1 MGETVFGMRM
11 PHIPIAPLWGLLGG
25 LLLTGTAAA
34 APLNIGIAATL
45 SGPSTILGRQIEYGV
60 RLGAGTRGAD
70 TTLVDDKCSA
80 EGGAAAASQFVTAKV
95 DIVVGFLCT
104 EAIEAAMPVLKQA
117 GIPVITLG
125 VRTESLTDRRAKTG
139 WPVFRLGPR
148 GDAERDA
155 AGTILSK
162 LWRGTSF
169 AVVDDGTIYGRELA
183 EAVRATSQQAALKP
197 VFTDTF
203 RPELDNQVGLVGR
216 LRKAG
221 ADAVFV
227 GGDGRDV
234 AVMARDAA
242 KLGSEMVFAGGEALR
257 EAAGDVPYATG
268 TLMIAMPEWAD
279 VAEQKTLDLFS
290 AGKVLPE
297 GYALPAFAAA
307 EIADAAK
314 KASQADGK
322 PLATMLSG
330 RTFATSIGPITF
342 DAKGDLS
349 QNPYRAFRFDG
360 ARFVPVEEQ

>member
-1 MGETVFGMRM
+1 MRL
-11 PHIPIAPLWGLLGG
+11 PHALIVSLGG
-25 LLLTGTAAA
+25 LLGALLMTGTAAA
-34 APLNIGIAATL
+34 AALNIGVAAPL
-45 SGPSTILGRQIEYGV
+45 SGPSTILGRQIEYGA
-60 RLGAGTRGAD
+60 RLGAGTRGAE
-70 TTLVDDKCSA
+70 TAVVDDKCTA
-80 EGGAAAASQFVTAKV
+80 EGGAAAATQFVSAKV
-95 DIVVGFLCT
+95 DVVVGFLCT
-104 EAIEAAMPVLKQA
+104 EAIEAALPILKQA

-125 VRTESLTDRRAKTG
+125 VRTEGLTDRRAKTG

-155 AGTILSK
+155 GGTILSK
-162 LWRGTSF
+162 LWRDASF

-183 EAVRATSQQAALKP
+183 EAVRVATQQAALKP

-227 GGDGRDV
+227 GSDGRDV
-234 AVMARDAA
+234 AIMARDAA

-257 EAAGDVPYATG
+257 EAADDVPYATG

-279 VAEQKTLDLFS
+279 VADKKTLDLFS

-297 GYALPAFAAA
+297 GYALPAFAAV
-307 EIADAAK
+307 EIADAAQ
-314 KASQADGK
+314 KASEADGK
-322 PLATMLSG
+322 LMLAVLSG
-330 RTFATSIGPITF
+330 RTFPTSIGPVTF
-342 DAKGDLS
+342 DAKGDLT

-360 ARFVPVEEQ
+360 TRFVPLEEQ